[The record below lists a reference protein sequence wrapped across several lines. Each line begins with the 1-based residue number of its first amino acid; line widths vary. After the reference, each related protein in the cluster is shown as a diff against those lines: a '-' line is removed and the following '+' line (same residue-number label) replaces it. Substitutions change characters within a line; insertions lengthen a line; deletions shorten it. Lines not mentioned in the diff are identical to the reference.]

1 MRILELNVIRKQIAI
16 MTGLMMLSFVVEFVD
31 IAFDILY
38 FNEVTGSQFQSY
50 FHTGQRL
57 NNFMVAF
64 LFMGIAKSIITLL
77 LGPKTMKEGFED
89 GSFYTRLNHIVFTFV
104 FEE

>member
-1 MRILELNVIRKQIAI
+1 
-16 MTGLMMLSFVVEFVD
+16 MTGLMMLSFVVEFID
-31 IAFDILY
+31 IGFDILF

-57 NNFMVAF
+57 YNFMVAF
-64 LFMGIAKSIITLL
+64 LFMGIAKSIITLYL
-77 LGPKTMKEGFED
+77 APKVIDDDDFED
-89 GSFYTRLNHIVFTFV
+89 GSFMTRVNHIAFTFV